1 MNSDDIA
8 KLCASMSKV
17 DCRGTGTP
25 EAWSPFGFGKGDAFF
40 LLLRYEKLPEHCFCC
55 GRIGHLFREC
65 PEVAL
70 TGDGKEQE
78 YGAWLCSS
86 SPQKARPV
94 RLEQPQQSASA
105 ASTQVP
111 TGLPR
116 ANNSVLGDETTAPE
130 EGLTPLNVT
139 PPKLSDFGVGT
150 DHVED
155 IVHGHSDCNEKV
167 LHENSVVYVFQAKE
181 KEGFGLQGKDF
192 NRREG
197 QGGGYPGFC

>member
-8 KLCASMSKV
+8 KLCAPMSKV
-17 DCRGTGTP
+17 DVEAPVVKVDAP
-25 EAWSPFGFGKGDAFF
+25 EAWSPFGFGKGEAFF
-40 LLLRYEKLPEHCFCC
+40 LLLRYEKLPEHCFCR

-86 SPQKARPV
+86 SPQKVRPV

-116 ANNSVLGDETTAPE
+116 ANNS
-130 EGLTPLNVT
+130 NVT